1 VSPAGDSRPRSP
13 RSGLVYGAAALSA
26 ASRGD
31 RLLWALHRAALV
43 RGLVPVVPAMAVA
56 EAMRTVEE
64 RDALSKLLIGTEVES
79 LDVDRAE
86 RLGTLAA
93 SAGTDNLATVAVVE
107 SASRLNHAAVTER
120 SPRLAD
126 LATRLDH
133 QLILHAI

>member
-1 VSPAGDSRPRSP
+1 MSPAANPRPRSP

-26 ASRGD
+26 ASKDD

-56 EAMRTVEE
+56 EAMRTIDE
-64 RDALSKLLIGTEVES
+64 RDTLADLLVGTQVES

-86 RLGTLAA
+86 RLGVLAA

-107 SASRLNHAAVTER
+107 SASRLNHAAVTGR
-120 SPRLAD
+120 SPRLAN
-126 LATRLDH
+126 LATKLDH

>member
-1 VSPAGDSRPRSP
+1 VSPAGNSRPRSP
-13 RSGLVYGAAALSA
+13 RSGLVYGAAALGA
-26 ASRGD
+26 ASRDD

-56 EAMRTVEE
+56 EAMRTVEGRE
-64 RDALSKLLIGTEVES
+64 ALSKLLIGTEVES

-126 LATRLDH
+126 LATKLDH

>member
-1 VSPAGDSRPRSP
+1 VSTAANPRPRSP
-13 RSGLVYGAAALSA
+13 RSGLVYGTAALSA
-26 ASRGD
+26 ASKDD

-56 EAMRTVEE
+56 EAMRTVDE
-64 RDALSKLLIGTEVES
+64 RDTLADLLVGTQVES

-86 RLGTLAA
+86 RLGVLAA

-120 SPRLAD
+120 SPRLAN
-126 LATRLDH
+126 LATKLDH

>member
-1 VSPAGDSRPRSP
+1 VSPAANARPRSP
-13 RSGLVYGAAALSA
+13 RSGLVYGTAALSA
-26 ASRGD
+26 ASKDD

-43 RGLVPVVPAMAVA
+43 RGLVPVVPALAVA
-56 EAMRTVEE
+56 EAMRMVEE
-64 RDALSKLLIGTEVES
+64 RDPLSDLLTGTDVES

-86 RLGTLAA
+86 RLGALAA
-93 SAGTDNLATVAVVE
+93 ATGTDNLATVAVVE

-126 LATRLDH
+126 LAINLDH

>member
-1 VSPAGDSRPRSP
+1 M
-13 RSGLVYGAAALSA
+13 SA
-26 ASRGD
+26 ASKDD

-43 RGLVPVVPAMAVA
+43 RGLMPVVPALVVA

-64 RDALSKLLIGTEVES
+64 RDALSDLLTGTDVES

-86 RLGTLAA
+86 RLGALAA
-93 SAGTDNLATVAVVE
+93 ATGTDNLATVAVVE

-126 LATRLDH
+126 LAIKLDH

>member
-1 VSPAGDSRPRSP
+1 M
-13 RSGLVYGAAALSA
+13 YGAAALSA
-26 ASRGD
+26 ASRDD

-64 RDALSKLLIGTEVES
+64 RDALSKLLVGTEAES

-126 LATRLDH
+126 LATGLDH

>member
-1 VSPAGDSRPRSP
+1 
-13 RSGLVYGAAALSA
+13 
-26 ASRGD
+26 
-31 RLLWALHRAALV
+31 
-43 RGLVPVVPAMAVA
+43 MAVA
-56 EAMRTVEE
+56 EAMRTVEGRE
-64 RDALSKLLIGTEVES
+64 ALSKLLIGTEVES

-126 LATRLDH
+126 LATKLDH